1 MYNTGNGGTYFMTTA
16 ITNPD
21 ETFRLNPE
29 ALEFVQTY
37 LSCLDVDQTA
47 ESLGIKR
54 ETAVDL
60 LKQKEVQR
68 FMDTIFMEQGY
79 MNRFKLSGILE
90 KVIDSKLEE
99 AEETGVYS
107 GKDLIDILTLMHK
120 IQMDHA
126 KVHREQAP
134 SKQTNV
140 QVNNYGDN
148 LGGLID
154 RIVKGE

>member
-1 MYNTGNGGTYFMTTA
+1 MTTA
-16 ITNPD
+16 LTNPD
-21 ETFRLNPE
+21 EQYRINPE
-29 ALEFVQTY
+29 ALAFVETY
-37 LSCLDVDQTA
+37 LSTLSVD
-47 ESLGIKR
+47 
-54 ETAVDL
+54 ETAKTLQISREEAVSY

-68 FMDTIFMEQGY
+68 FMDTVFMEQGY
-79 MNRFKLSGILE
+79 MNRFKLTALVD
-90 KVIDSKLEE
+90 KVIESKLEE

-107 GKDLIDILTLMHK
+107 GKDLMDVLEFMHK
-120 IQMDHA
+120 MQTDHA
-126 KVHREQAP
+126 KRQDNSP